1 MKLTR
6 AARKLIIKK
15 IKERDYENGGGIY
28 QLKFSYGLPSFSMIW
43 CKHGKRYTIILTLT
57 GGRGEGIDL
66 PVGWWDEWLIKRALK
81 RYCK

>member
-28 QLKFSYGLPSFSMIW
+28 QLKFSHGLPSFSMIW
-43 CKHGKRYTIILTLT
+43 YKHGKRYTIILTLT
-57 GGRGEGIDL
+57 GGRGEAIDL
-66 PVGWWDEWLIKRALK
+66 PVGRWDEWLIKRALK
-81 RYCK
+81 KYCK